1 MVIRQ
6 TVVQVRSVSGGG
18 KVGPAVMSSYRAGTR
33 LAPRFFISNFWWCGA
48 LLTGL
53 IIQPACAAQAQSTD
67 AQKAMMSVVGLNLT
81 STEIVNWCAT
91 GAPASATQLRAAYQ
105 AWRMRSD
112 VEALTQRLSADVL
125 RRTRDG
131 MVPVINATRQK
142 IAAAGTPPTV
152 CPQLTSMWNSAES
165 DTRRSAAAAYR
176 LDGSDA
182 AQVTTRT
189 GGGTPPAPPPAAVPT
204 SAEAPTS
211 AAAPPRMTGPG
222 SAVQPHGQFNSENW
236 SANSHPTGTV

>member
-1 MVIRQ
+1 
-6 TVVQVRSVSGGG
+6 
-18 KVGPAVMSSYRAGTR
+18 
-33 LAPRFFISNFWWCGA
+33 
-48 LLTGL
+48 
-53 IIQPACAAQAQSTD
+53 
-67 AQKAMMSVVGLNLT
+67 
-81 STEIVNWCAT
+81 
-91 GAPASATQLRAAYQ
+91 
-105 AWRMRSD
+105 MRSD

-152 CPQLTSMWNSAES
+152 CPQLTSMWNSAEF

-189 GGGTPPAPPPAAVPT
+189 GGGTPPAPPPAARRRTHVRG
-204 SAEAPTS
+204 SIHISRRIAQDDRS
-211 AAAPPRMTGPG
+211 GKCGAASR
-222 SAVQPHGQFNSENW
+222 SVQQ
-236 SANSHPTGTV
+236 